1 MTFAHDSPTTGLI
14 PGISQRFVANNQKT
28 IAMLATTEI
37 PVSTVNR
44 GPLAS
49 ASNPVVL

>member
-1 MTFAHDSPTTGLI
+1 MTFAPDRPTTGLI
-14 PGISQRFVANNQKT
+14 PSQRFVANNQKT

>member
-1 MTFAHDSPTTGLI
+1 MTFAPDRPTTGLI
-14 PGISQRFVANNQKT
+14 PVSQRFVANNQKT